1 MRYHSTRSLVQQL
14 TSREAVL
21 QGLAA
26 DGGLFVTD
34 ELPELH
40 IDPAS
45 LTGGYAGAARRVLG
59 TLLSDFSAEEIA
71 GAVEAAYG
79 NTFADPAVTPVT
91 KIGSMHLLEL
101 YHGPTAAFKDV
112 ALQMLPQLMSRALA
126 GTGRRLV
133 IATATSGDTGKAALE
148 GFADVPG
155 IGIAVFYPDG
165 GVSAIQ
171 RLQMA
176 TQKGVNV
183 EVAALRGNFDDAQS
197 AVKALFASPLKAELA
212 ARNITLTSANSI
224 NIGRLAPQ
232 VVYYFDAYRQLAEA
246 GVIRQ
251 GERIDFCVPTGNYGD
266 VLAGWFAKTL
276 GLPVRRLIVASN
288 ANHVLSDFLE
298 TGVYDRRRDLVRTS
312 SPSMDILVS
321 SNLERALY
329 YLDDMDPVRTAARM
343 AALKADGIYRIE
355 PELLDKFRAVYG
367 CGWLDDAETSDAVRE
382 AWETTGRLIDPHTAV
397 AWKIAQEQ
405 ASPEVPMVVL
415 STASP
420 FKFCRDVFNAL
431 YGPLKLKST
440 TPQHLNIWMRLLT
453 PRVLNPRSASQHFAR
468 SPCASTRSMTL
479 IRRLNACLPQ
489 PPSSDA
495 VQIIGSGRA
504 AWSPFAAASSLFFP
518 SRAVSCRSPYVLRP
532 PLRISARVLTSSAW
546 HFRSTP
552 FSLLSVLKRSRFPAA
567 RKLFKMKTI
576 WCFRAFEKSSVKPGR
591 RPFP

>member
-1 MRYHSTRSLVQQL
+1 MRYHSTRSLDQQL

-176 TQKGVNV
+176 TQKGNNV

-321 SNLERALY
+321 SNLERLLY
-329 YLDDMDPVRTAARM
+329 SIT
-343 AALKADGIYRIE
+343 E
-355 PELLDKFRAVYG
+355 
-367 CGWLDDAETSDAVRE
+367 DDAAKVSEWMQQLTANGTYNVGEKVNNRILEEFFGAWVDELETK
-382 AWETTGRLIDPHTAV
+382 ETIGRVFNDNEYLMDPHTAV
-397 AWKIAQEQ
+397 AWRACEKYRLVSSDDTYCI
-405 ASPEVPMVVL
+405 VL

-420 FKFCRDVFNAL
+420 YKFSDVVLEAAGSEEDAKLEPFDGLRKLHAL
-431 YGPLKLKST
+431 SGLPIPEPMLAMEKMPILHQEVIESADMKKAVETALKL
-440 TPQHLNIWMRLLT
+440 
-453 PRVLNPRSASQHFAR
+453 
-468 SPCASTRSMTL
+468 
-479 IRRLNACLPQ
+479 
-489 PPSSDA
+489 
-495 VQIIGSGRA
+495 
-504 AWSPFAAASSLFFP
+504 
-518 SRAVSCRSPYVLRP
+518 
-532 PLRISARVLTSSAW
+532 
-546 HFRSTP
+546 
-552 FSLLSVLKRSRFPAA
+552 
-567 RKLFKMKTI
+567 
-576 WCFRAFEKSSVKPGR
+576 
-591 RPFP
+591 

>member
-1 MRYHSTRSLVQQL
+1 MRYHSTRSLDQQL

-183 EVAALRGNFDDAQS
+183 EVAALRGNFD
-197 AVKALFASPLKAELA
+197 
-212 ARNITLTSANSI
+212 
-224 NIGRLAPQ
+224 GRLAPQ

-329 YLDDMDPVRTAARM
+329 YLDDMNPVRTAARM

-431 YGPLKLKST
+431 YGPLKLKRT
-440 TPQHLNIWMRLLT
+440 TPEAAAFEYMDALADSTGVEPPQCLSALRTQSVRFNAVYDVDQA
-453 PRVLNPRSASQHFAR
+453 PERVL
-468 SPCASTRSMTL
+468 
-479 IRRLNACLPQ
+479 
-489 PPSSDA
+489 
-495 VQIIGSGRA
+495 
-504 AWSPFAAASSLFFP
+504 AAA
-518 SRAVSCRSPYVLRP
+518 A
-532 PLRISARVLTSSAW
+532 
-546 HFRSTP
+546 
-552 FSLLSVLKRSRFPAA
+552 
-567 RKLFKMKTI
+567 KL
-576 WCFRAFEKSSVKPGR
+576 
-591 RPFP
+591 

>member
-1 MRYHSTRSLVQQL
+1 M
-14 TSREAVL
+14 
-21 QGLAA
+21 
-26 DGGLFVTD
+26 
-34 ELPELH
+34 
-40 IDPAS
+40 
-45 LTGGYAGAARRVLG
+45 
-59 TLLSDFSAEEIA
+59 
-71 GAVEAAYG
+71 
-79 NTFADPAVTPVT
+79 
-91 KIGSMHLLEL
+91 
-101 YHGPTAAFKDV
+101 
-112 ALQMLPQLMSRALA
+112 
-126 GTGRRLV
+126 
-133 IATATSGDTGKAALE
+133 
-148 GFADVPG
+148 
-155 IGIAVFYPDG
+155 
-165 GVSAIQ
+165 
-171 RLQMA
+171 
-176 TQKGVNV
+176 
-183 EVAALRGNFDDAQS
+183 
-197 AVKALFASPLKAELA
+197 KALFASPLKAELA

-397 AWKIAQEQ
+397 AWKIAQKQ

-440 TPQHLNIWMRLLT
+440 TPEAAAFEYMDALADSTGVEPPQCLSALRTQSVRFNAVYDVDQA
-453 PRVLNPRSASQHFAR
+453 PERVL
-468 SPCASTRSMTL
+468 
-479 IRRLNACLPQ
+479 
-489 PPSSDA
+489 
-495 VQIIGSGRA
+495 A
-504 AWSPFAAASSLFFP
+504 ATA
-518 SRAVSCRSPYVLRP
+518 
-532 PLRISARVLTSSAW
+532 
-546 HFRSTP
+546 
-552 FSLLSVLKRSRFPAA
+552 
-567 RKLFKMKTI
+567 KL
-576 WCFRAFEKSSVKPGR
+576 
-591 RPFP
+591 

>member
-40 IDPAS
+40 IAPAS

-440 TPQHLNIWMRLLT
+440 TPEAAAFEYMDALADSTGVEPPQCLSALRTQSVRFNAVYDVDQA
-453 PRVLNPRSASQHFAR
+453 PERVL
-468 SPCASTRSMTL
+468 
-479 IRRLNACLPQ
+479 
-489 PPSSDA
+489 
-495 VQIIGSGRA
+495 
-504 AWSPFAAASSLFFP
+504 AAA
-518 SRAVSCRSPYVLRP
+518 A
-532 PLRISARVLTSSAW
+532 
-546 HFRSTP
+546 
-552 FSLLSVLKRSRFPAA
+552 
-567 RKLFKMKTI
+567 KL
-576 WCFRAFEKSSVKPGR
+576 
-591 RPFP
+591 